1 MIAKELLSNTIP
13 PLKVSDNSEKA
24 MLWMYEFHLT
34 HLPVIEGKKYL
45 GLISEEQILDIN
57 SIEDPLSE
65 IITKLDRPFV
75 NQYDFILDVVKVASD
90 FKATVVPVVDEHENY
105 VGLITQDHLIQAI
118 ASLSSLQS
126 PGGYIVLE
134 MKEIDYSLAEIAR
147 IIEGDEA
154 KILSCYTKSNKSTD
168 VLEVI
173 LKVSVTTLDRIL
185 ASFERFEYNVKASY
199 QESDFDDYLQDRYD
213 SFMNY
218 MNV

>member
-13 PLKVSDNSEKA
+13 PLKTSDNSEKA
-24 MLWMYEFHLT
+24 MLWMYEFHLS

-57 SIEDPLSE
+57 SIESPLSE
-65 IITKLDRPFV
+65 SISKLDRPYV
-75 NQYDFILDVVKVASD
+75 NQYDFILDVVKIASD
-90 FKATVVPVVDEHENY
+90 FKATVVPVVDEQENY
-105 VGLITQDHLIQAI
+105 VGLITQENLIQAI
-118 ASLSSLQS
+118 ANLSSLQD
-126 PGGYIVLE
+126 PGGVIVLE

-147 IIEGDEA
+147 IIESEES
-154 KILSCYTKSNKSTD
+154 KVLSCYTRTNQNTD

-173 LKVSVTTLDRIL
+173 LKVNVTSLERIL

-199 QESDFDDYLQDRYD
+199 QESEFNDYLQDRLD

-218 MNV
+218 LNV